1 MKKVAIFL
9 FILFTFSCTITRNFK
24 IEPKTEV
31 ELIEYY
37 KSKNINSFFVVKD
50 YNSFKKLAESER
62 VSIPQNFIFDVN
74 GNEIEHFDEKLC
86 ADHTLSFLENYNPDM
101 QIKHSGYNIASYLE
115 NFDSFEDSINK
126 ENILKTNK
134 IRVFVNTATYG
145 DKMKVNK
152 EAFEIFNSY
161 SDIYKV
167 YVINLDVGEWNGQ

>member
-1 MKKVAIFL
+1 MKKLAIFL

-31 ELIEYY
+31 EVIEYY
-37 KSKNINSFFVVKD
+37 KSKNIDSFFVVKD
-50 YNSFKKLAESER
+50 YNAFKSLADLDR
-62 VSIPQNFIFDVN
+62 VSIPQNFIFDAN

-101 QIKHSGYNIASYLE
+101 QIKHSGYNIASFLE
-115 NFDSFEDSINK
+115 NFDSFENSINK
-126 ENILKTNK
+126 DEILKTEK

-152 EAFEIFNSY
+152 EAFEIFNLV
-161 SDIYKV
+161 SDTYQV
-167 YVINLDVGEWNGQ
+167 YIINLDVGKWNGE